1 MKYNK
6 YRKIMIKCFKDFV
19 NENYTDE
26 ELRDAERDTMEYD
39 KTLDAD
45 PADEYPNIEDDFES
59 GEEEEE
65 EEE

>member
-39 KTLDAD
+39 KTLDAPVD
-45 PADEYPNIEDDFES
+45 DCPNIEDDFES

>member
-1 MKYNK
+1 
-6 YRKIMIKCFKDFV
+6 MIKCFKDFV

-39 KTLDAD
+39 KTLDAPVD
-45 PADEYPNIEDDFES
+45 DCPNIEDDFES

-65 EEE
+65 EEEEE

>member
-1 MKYNK
+1 
-6 YRKIMIKCFKDFV
+6 MIKCFKDFV

-39 KTLDAD
+39 KTLDAPVD
-45 PADEYPNIEDDFES
+45 DCPNIEDDFEG